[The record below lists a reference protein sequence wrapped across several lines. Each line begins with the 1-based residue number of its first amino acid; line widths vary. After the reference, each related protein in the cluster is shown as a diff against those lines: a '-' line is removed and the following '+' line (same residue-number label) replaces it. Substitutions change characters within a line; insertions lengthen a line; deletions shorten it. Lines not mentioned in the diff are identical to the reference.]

1 MTDTIELTL
10 QNIPKELA
18 DALRKESEF
27 RHAPLDETV
36 LAILREQLTP
46 AVPFSNG
53 LAAKYGGDWTQEQV
67 EEFERNTA
75 PFREIE
81 PEMWK

>member
-18 DALRKESEF
+18 DALAKESAL
-27 RHAPLDETV
+27 RHATMDETV
-36 LAILREQLTP
+36 MAILREKLTP

-53 LAAKYGGDWTQEQV
+53 LAAKYGGTWTEEEYQ
-67 EEFERNTA
+67 EFERNTED
-75 PFREIE
+75 FRKIE

>member
-1 MTDTIELTL
+1 MTDTIELKL

-18 DALRKESEF
+18 DALAKESAL
-27 RHAPLDETV
+27 RHATMDETV
-36 LAILREQLTP
+36 MAILREQLTP

-53 LAAKYGGDWTQEQV
+53 LAAKYGGDWTEEQFQ
-67 EEFERNTA
+67 EFERNTA
-75 PFREIE
+75 PFREID

>member
-1 MTDTIELTL
+1 MELTL
-10 QNIPKELA
+10 RDIPKELA
-18 DALRKESEF
+18 EALRKESEL
-27 RHAPLDETV
+27 RHATLDETV
-36 LAILREQLTP
+36 IAILREQLTP

-53 LAAKYGGDWTQEQV
+53 LAAKYGGDWTEEQV

-81 PEMWK
+81 PEMW